1 MGESVRVTKQTV
13 NAKLSIIAM
22 ALLRRGVSVIFIVSL
37 CFALLAVSE
46 WTIDP
51 HLRAKNARFQA
62 QLSQIQF
69 RVETLKSQAQALR
82 DEVVRLQGDDNE
94 VLYHARNGLGM
105 VRPGEVIYR
114 FDPRSETKEDER
126 R

>member
-1 MGESVRVTKQTV
+1 V
-13 NAKLSIIAM
+13 NSKLSKIAM
-22 ALLRRGVSVIFIVSL
+22 ALLRRGLSVIFIVLL
-37 CFALLAVSE
+37 CFTLLAVSE

-51 HLRAKNARFQA
+51 HLRAKNARFQT

-69 RVETLKSQAQALR
+69 RVETLKSQAQDLR
-82 DEVVRLQGDDNE
+82 NEVARLQADDNE
-94 VLYHARNGLGM
+94 ILYHARNGLGM

-114 FDPRSETKEDER
+114 FDPRSETEEDER